1 MGFLKLGFFR
11 GGGGLKPILLIV
23 LGFSA
28 FLIFFAQSTFFSFA
42 APPGSPYNPGETF
55 NPSCAPGDANCTVNA
70 PTTGF
75 STSTF
80 VTFYL
85 SSSTLGGDSSFTF
98 NSSTKLLSINTSTI
112 LGLTFTNATGTNLT
126 VTTILDSQG
135 NKYSTS
141 TGGGGGGVTT
151 SSPSSTPNSF
161 TYFTTE
167 TGAVSG
173 SSTIFFT
180 TSSLLLEV
188 RGLASTSQ
196 FVAPSATIT
205 SAQFTNATT
214 TNLRFTNATGTNLF
228 TTTAS
233 STNFGWTFAT
243 GTQLTVV
250 SVSSTNISNTGYLTV
265 QGISTLATTTVS
277 SSLSIGTSTSAASTA
292 LFTIA
297 TST

>member
-42 APPGSPYNPGETF
+42 APPGSPYNPGETL

-112 LGLTFTNATGTNLT
+112 LGLTFTNASGTNVSSTNLTASGFLQGATLSVSGVSTLQGVTFASATGTNLT
-126 VTTILDSQG
+126 VV
-135 NKYSTS
+135 N
-141 TGGGGGGVTT
+141 
-151 SSPSSTPNSF
+151 
-161 TYFTTE
+161 
-167 TGAVSG
+167 
-173 SSTIFFT
+173 
-180 TSSLLLEV
+180 LL
-188 RGLASTSQ
+188 A
-196 FVAPSATIT
+196 
-205 SAQFTNATT
+205 
-214 TNLRFTNATGTNLF
+214 
-228 TTTAS
+228 
-233 STNFGWTFAT
+233 TNFT
-243 GTQLTVV
+243 L
-250 SVSSTNISNTGYLTV
+250 SNL
-265 QGISTLATTTVS
+265 
-277 SSLSIGTSTSAASTA
+277 
-292 LFTIA
+292 
-297 TST
+297 